1 MTTIKL
7 ATSPEDI
14 AACFPVMS
22 ELRPHL
28 DEDAFPAR
36 VQAMMQDG
44 FELASLEHEGRV
56 VAVAGF
62 RFFDSLFAGRTL
74 HVDDLVTAATAR
86 SEGHGAQMLD
96 WLKAQ
101 AKARN
106 CEHLS
111 LDSGTQRKAAHRFY
125 LREGFDIVGFHFVQ
139 PV

>member
-1 MTTIKL
+1 MITIKL
-7 ATSPEDI
+7 AVTPEDI

-28 DEDAFPAR
+28 DEDAFPTR
-36 VQAMMQDG
+36 VQAMMKAG
-44 FELASLEHEGRV
+44 FELAAGENEGRI

-62 RFFDSLFAGRTL
+62 RVFDSLFAGRTL
-74 HVDDLVTAATAR
+74 HVDDLVTTSDTR
-86 SEGHGAQMLD
+86 SQGHGAAMLA

-101 AKARN
+101 ARERN

-125 LREGFDIVGFHFVQ
+125 LREGFDIVGFHFGQSV
-139 PV
+139 